1 MIVIPPSKLQED
13 YFKGLAD
20 VTWEETERTQK
31 NLCDALKSEN
41 KTLKITCK
49 IDVEDGMES
58 HFHLHF
64 RYYHSKLYCFI
75 EEDEPVLKK
84 DDEE

>member
-31 NLCDALKSEN
+31 DMCVLLKSEN
-41 KTLKITCK
+41 RTLKITCK
-49 IDVEDGMES
+49 VDIEDGMES
-58 HFHLHF
+58 VFHLHY

-75 EEDEPVLKK
+75 EEDEPTLKNN
-84 DDEE
+84 EE

>member
-20 VTWEETERTQK
+20 VTWEETLEKQK
-31 NLCDALKSEN
+31 DLCDALKSEN
-41 KTLKITCK
+41 RTLKITCK

-58 HFHLHF
+58 LFHLHF
-64 RYYHSKLYCFI
+64 RYYHTKLYCFI

-84 DDEE
+84 SE